1 MKKLILST
9 FALLLVL
16 SCSDEP
22 APFEAYPQTHDIRFT
37 IEASDKR
44 GSEIDLDI
52 EGDNLDISWRS
63 SSNDNLP
70 LDISY
75 PNTTVAYLTIAT
87 INYRDLSE
95 VQVGVP
101 FEPYTIKMTIR
112 VDDEIVESKEVT
124 INESGQVDFVNYSFQ

>member
-9 FALLLVL
+9 FTLLLVL

-112 VDDEIVESKEVT
+112 VDDEIVESKEV
-124 INESGQVDFVNYSFQ
+124 IISESGQVDFVNYSFR

>member
-9 FALLLVL
+9 FTLLLVL

-101 FEPYTIKMTIR
+101 FEPYTLKMTIR

-124 INESGQVDFVNYSFQ
+124 ISESGQVDFVNYSFQ

>member
-9 FALLLVL
+9 FVLLLVL

-124 INESGQVDFVNYSFQ
+124 ISESGQVDFVNYSFQ

>member
-75 PNTTVAYLTIAT
+75 PNTKVAYLTIAT

-101 FEPYTIKMTIR
+101 FEPYTLKMTIR

-124 INESGQVDFVNYSFQ
+124 ISESGQVDFVNYSFQ

>member
-9 FALLLVL
+9 YALLLVL

-124 INESGQVDFVNYSFQ
+124 ISESGQVDFVNYSFQ

>member
-9 FALLLVL
+9 FTLLLVL

-112 VDDEIVESKEVT
+112 VDDEIVESKEV
-124 INESGQVDFVNYSFQ
+124 IISESGQVDFVNYSFQ

>member
-124 INESGQVDFVNYSFQ
+124 ISESGQVDFVNYSFQ

>member
-63 SSNDNLP
+63 SSNGNLP

-124 INESGQVDFVNYSFQ
+124 ISESGQVDFVNYSFQ

>member
-75 PNTTVAYLTIAT
+75 PNTKVAYLTIAT

-124 INESGQVDFVNYSFQ
+124 ISESGQVDFVNYSFQ

>member
-1 MKKLILST
+1 M
-9 FALLLVL
+9 
-16 SCSDEP
+16 
-22 APFEAYPQTHDIRFT
+22 
-37 IEASDKR
+37 
-44 GSEIDLDI
+44 DI

-63 SSNDNLP
+63 SSNGNLP

-124 INESGQVDFVNYSFQ
+124 ISESGQVDFVNYSFQ

>member
-9 FALLLVL
+9 FVLLLVL

-75 PNTTVAYLTIAT
+75 PNTKVAYLTIAT

-101 FEPYTIKMTIR
+101 FEPYTLKMTIR

-124 INESGQVDFVNYSFQ
+124 ISESGQVDFVNYSFQ

>member
-9 FALLLVL
+9 FALLLAL

-124 INESGQVDFVNYSFQ
+124 ISESGQVDFVNYSFQ

>member
-1 MKKLILST
+1 MKKLTLST
-9 FALLLVL
+9 FVLLLVL

-124 INESGQVDFVNYSFQ
+124 ISESGQVDFVNYSFQ

>member
-101 FEPYTIKMTIR
+101 FEPYTLKMTIR

-124 INESGQVDFVNYSFQ
+124 ISESGQVDFVNYSFQ